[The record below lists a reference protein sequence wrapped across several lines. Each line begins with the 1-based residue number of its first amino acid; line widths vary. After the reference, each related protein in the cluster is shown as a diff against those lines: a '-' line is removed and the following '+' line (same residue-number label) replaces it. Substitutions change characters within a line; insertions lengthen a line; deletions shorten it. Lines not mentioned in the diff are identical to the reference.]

1 MAIKSGE
8 TTYHQA
14 KRGIVQN
21 GLVLNLDA
29 GVDASYDGGTT
40 WRDLEGG
47 NNGTLTNGPT
57 FDSDNGGSIVF
68 DGSDDY
74 IAMGG
79 DILDISSPFSF
90 FYWCKLGT
98 ISNNYTVI
106 TGNTN
111 FAVRFKSSQWEFI
124 QKEFS
129 PDRGYTGVTYSPL
142 DVWTC
147 LCVTHAN
154 SVNSIYVD
162 GSLINSWSISGTSN
176 STTTSNIGTWQYGKY
191 NGSIDLEYKNG
202 TRHSNNTRKRRA
214 TNTFSWQWRDRHGC
228 RA

>member
-1 MAIKSGE
+1 MGLIHSPS
-8 TTYHQA
+8 
-14 KRGIVQN
+14 IVTD
-21 GLVLNLDA
+21 GLVFC
-29 GVDASYDGGTT
+29 VDAANQRSYPKSGTT
-40 WRDLEGG
+40 WSDLKGS

-57 FDSDNGGSIVF
+57 FDTGNGGSIVF
-68 DGSDDY
+68 DGSNDY

-79 DILDISSPFSF
+79 DILDISSAFSF

-106 TGNTN
+106 TGNIN
-111 FAVRFKSSQWEFI
+111 FAVRFKNSGWEFI
-124 QKEFS
+124 QKGFS
-129 PDRGYTGVTYSPL
+129 PDRGSTGVTYSPL
-142 DVWTC
+142 GVWTC

-191 NGSIDLEYKNG
+191 NGSIGPVMTYN
-202 TRHSNNTRKRRA
+202 RA
-214 TNTFSWQWRDRHGC
+214 LTADEIRQNYEATVGRYT
-228 RA
+228 

>member
-1 MAIKSGE
+1 MGLVHSP
-8 TTYHQA
+8 
-14 KRGIVQN
+14 RIVTD
-21 GLVLNLDA
+21 GLVLCLDA
-29 GVDASYDGGTT
+29 ASKRSYPGTGTT
-40 WRDLEGG
+40 CTDLKGG

-57 FDSDNGGSIVF
+57 FDAGNGGSIVF
-68 DGSDDY
+68 DGSSDY

-98 ISNNYTVI
+98 ISRNYTVI

-111 FAVRFKSSQWEFI
+111 FAVRFRSSQWEFI
-124 QKEFS
+124 QKGFS

-142 DVWTC
+142 GVWTC

-176 STTTSNIGTWQYGKY
+176 STATSNIGTWGYGNY
-191 NGSIDLEYKNG
+191 NGSIGPVMTY
-202 TRHSNNTRKRRA
+202 SRA
-214 TNTFSWQWRDRHGC
+214 LTADEILQNYLSTKERYS
-228 RA
+228 